1 MQALILEQQD
11 GKTLASVQPLDENQL
26 PEGDVT
32 VDIHWSSLNYKRCS
46 GYHWQG

>member
-26 PEGDVT
+26 PEGE
-32 VDIHWSSLNYKRCS
+32 RRP
-46 GYHWQG
+46 GYHRQG